1 MTGCNSNNT
10 APKTNLLGL
19 NRQGMRDYFVAMGDK
34 QFRGDQVFQ
43 WIHQHGVGDFQAMSN
58 IGKALQARLVD
69 EAEIGLPEI
78 IADHT
83 ASDGTRK
90 WLLRMADG
98 NAIETVFIPEKQ
110 RGTLCVSSQAGCA
123 LNCSFC
129 STAKQ
134 GFNRN
139 LTTAEIVAQVWL
151 ANHML
156 GKGTAER
163 WPVTNVVMMGMGEPL
178 LNLDNVIPALQ
189 IMLDDWGYGL
199 SRRRVTVSTSGVV
212 PELERLKREA
222 PVALAISLHAPH
234 DALRDELVPI
244 NKKYPIRQLVDACK
258 EYLKDQPRQRVTV
271 EYVMLDGIN
280 DSLKDA
286 RALINCLQGLPS
298 KVNLI
303 PFNPFPQAQ
312 FRRSPDEAILRFQ
325 DRLMASGLM
334 TTLRK
339 TRGDDIDA
347 ACGQLAGR
355 IQDRTRRSAR
365 TKQPGTDRAAIN
377 Q

>member
-1 MTGCNSNNT
+1 MTT
-10 APKTNLLGL
+10 ATTKSNLLGF
-19 NRQGMRDYFVAMGDK
+19 NRQAMRDYFVEMGDK
-34 QFRGDQVFQ
+34 PFRGDQVFQ
-43 WIHQHGVGDFQAMSN
+43 WIHQHGIPDFFAMSN
-58 IGKALQARLVD
+58 IGKAMQLRLSE

-98 NAIETVFIPEKQ
+98 NAVETVFIPEKQ
-110 RGTLCVSSQAGCA
+110 RGTLCVSSQAGCV

-129 STAKQ
+129 STARQ

-151 ANHML
+151 ANNLL
-156 GKGTAER
+156 GRSDHGRYKI
-163 WPVTNVVMMGMGEPL
+163 TNVVMMGMGEPL
-178 LNLDNVIPALQ
+178 LNMDNVIPALQ

-212 PELERLKREA
+212 SELERLKREA
-222 PVALAISLHAPH
+222 PVALAISLHAAN
-234 DALRDELVPI
+234 DDLRDELVPI
-244 NKKYPIRQLVDACK
+244 NKKHPISELVEACK
-258 EYLKDQPRQRVTV
+258 AYLDNQPRQRVTV
-271 EYVMLDGIN
+271 EYIMLDGVN
-280 DSLKDA
+280 DSMKDA
-286 RALINCLQGLPS
+286 KALIRCLQGLPS

-303 PFNPFPQAQ
+303 PFNPFPGAPYQ
-312 FRRSPDEAILRFQ
+312 RSSDEAILKFQ
-325 DRLMASGLM
+325 DRLMGSGIM

-339 TRGDDIDA
+339 TRGEDIDA

-355 IQDRTRRSAR
+355 IQDRTRRSGR
-365 TKQPGTDRAAIN
+365 YKEQEVSGDL
-377 Q
+377 

>member
-1 MTGCNSNNT
+1 MTDCMSNDT

-19 NRQGMRDYFVAMGDK
+19 NRQGMRDFFVAMGDK

-43 WIHQHGVGDFQAMSN
+43 WIHQHGVGNFQAMSN
-58 IGKALQARLVD
+58 IGKVLQSRLAD

-83 ASDGTRK
+83 AGDGTRK
-90 WLLRMADG
+90 WLLRLADG

-234 DALRDELVPI
+234 DTLRDELVPI

-258 EYLKDQPRQRVTV
+258 EYLRNQPRQRVTV
-271 EYVMLDGIN
+271 EYVMLDGVN
-280 DSLKDA
+280 DSVKDA

-303 PFNPFPQAQ
+303 PFNPFPQTRY
-312 FRRSPDEAILRFQ
+312 RRSPDEVILRFQ

-365 TKQPGTDRAAIN
+365 MKQAGADPAVAN

>member
-1 MTGCNSNNT
+1 MSNDT

-19 NRQGMRDYFVAMGDK
+19 NRQGMRDFFVAMGDK

-43 WIHQHGVGDFQAMSN
+43 WIHQHGVGNFQAMSN
-58 IGKALQARLVD
+58 IGKVLQSRLAD

-83 ASDGTRK
+83 AGDGTRK
-90 WLLRMADG
+90 WLLRLADG

-234 DALRDELVPI
+234 DTLRDELVPI

-258 EYLKDQPRQRVTV
+258 EYLRNQPRQRVTV
-271 EYVMLDGIN
+271 EYVMLDGVN
-280 DSLKDA
+280 DSVKDA

-303 PFNPFPQAQ
+303 PFNPFPQTRY
-312 FRRSPDEAILRFQ
+312 RRSPDEVILRFQ

-365 TKQPGTDRAAIN
+365 MKQAGADPAVAN